1 MKKTL
6 LIFLLYF
13 LTIVNIFSQ
22 KSIDYLVSN
31 FLNKKEISQSHIGIY
46 LQNQNGQELF
56 NYNGNKL
63 FIPASL
69 QKLFTS
75 AFSLNILP
83 NDYTIPT
90 YIITNGKLD
99 SHLKCLFGDL
109 IIITSGDPSLESRYF
124 KSNSFLNNLK
134 LTLNQLNIESI
145 YGRIIIT
152 PSVNNYE
159 VNNQWLWSD
168 IGNYYGSGYSL
179 HTFKDN
185 YVEVFFNSS
194 LNIGDTT
201 NILKIYP
208 NEKSFF
214 IKNQVLTGSSNRD
227 LSYAYG
233 APFQSERL
241 MKGTIPKNKEEYPV
255 KVAMHNPKLFLQSAI
270 ENLILD
276 LGIQIQSNYMEPQT
290 LDTLLIHHSPNIQ
303 EMIKCV
309 NYQSNNSFAEHLLM
323 KSIQFNKPNITYDE
337 APERLENFWKEEL
350 NISNIIFKDGCGLSR
365 LNLASPYSINSLL
378 NYQIQSNTFLTFL
391 NSLPVAGVSG
401 TLKYIGSNTAVEGKF
416 IGKSGSMSGVRCYSG
431 YFLKNDQYFPFTIMV
446 NNFNSSDYVIRKHIE
461 ELMVGIYQKI

>member
-1 MKKTL
+1 M
-6 LIFLLYF
+6 
-13 LTIVNIFSQ
+13 
-22 KSIDYLVSN
+22 
-31 FLNKKEISQSHIGIY
+31 
-46 LQNQNGQELF
+46 
-56 NYNGNKL
+56 
-63 FIPASL
+63 
-69 QKLFTS
+69 
-75 AFSLNILP
+75 
-83 NDYTIPT
+83 
-90 YIITNGKLD
+90 
-99 SHLKCLFGDL
+99 
-109 IIITSGDPSLESRYF
+109 
-124 KSNSFLNNLK
+124 
-134 LTLNQLNIESI
+134 
-145 YGRIIIT
+145 
-152 PSVNNYE
+152 
-159 VNNQWLWSD
+159 
-168 IGNYYGSGYSL
+168 
-179 HTFKDN
+179 
-185 YVEVFFNSS
+185 
-194 LNIGDTT
+194 NIGDTT

-208 NEKSFF
+208 NEKTFL
-214 IKNQVLTGSSNRD
+214 IKNEVLIGSSNRD
-227 LSYAYG
+227 LSYAFG

-276 LGIQIQSNYMEPQT
+276 LGIQIQSNKMESQT

-350 NISNIIFKDGCGLSR
+350 NISNILFKDGCGLSR
-365 LNLASPYSINSLL
+365 LNLASPCSINSLL

-431 YFLKNDQYFPFTIMV
+431 YFLKNEQYFPFTIMV
-446 NNFNSSDYVIRKHIE
+446 NNFTSSDYVIRKHIE

>member
-75 AFSLNILP
+75 AFSLNLLP

-90 YIITNGKLD
+90 YILTNGKLD

-134 LTLNQLNIESI
+134 LTLNQLNIKSI
-145 YGRIIIT
+145 YGKVLIT
-152 PSVNNYE
+152 PKVNNYE

-168 IGNYYGSGYSL
+168 IGNYYGTGYSL

-185 YVEVFFNSS
+185 YVEVF
-194 LNIGDTT
+194 
-201 NILKIYP
+201 
-208 NEKSFF
+208 
-214 IKNQVLTGSSNRD
+214 
-227 LSYAYG
+227 
-233 APFQSERL
+233 
-241 MKGTIPKNKEEYPV
+241 
-255 KVAMHNPKLFLQSAI
+255 
-270 ENLILD
+270 LIL
-276 LGIQIQSNYMEPQT
+276 L
-290 LDTLLIHHSPNIQ
+290 
-303 EMIKCV
+303 
-309 NYQSNNSFAEHLLM
+309 
-323 KSIQFNKPNITYDE
+323 
-337 APERLENFWKEEL
+337 
-350 NISNIIFKDGCGLSR
+350 
-365 LNLASPYSINSLL
+365 
-378 NYQIQSNTFLTFL
+378 
-391 NSLPVAGVSG
+391 
-401 TLKYIGSNTAVEGKF
+401 
-416 IGKSGSMSGVRCYSG
+416 
-431 YFLKNDQYFPFTIMV
+431 
-446 NNFNSSDYVIRKHIE
+446 
-461 ELMVGIYQKI
+461 